1 MTLSANPSRR
11 AFLGGAA
18 ATATALFLS
27 PVQFASA
34 APAGTTS
41 TKTLTG
47 HLDAGAADWVYLPVD
62 VPSGVRRIDVSYSY
76 DKPAQPAGTVT
87 NSCDIG
93 VFD

>member
-1 MTLSANPSRR
+1 MTLSATPSRR

-27 PVQFASA
+27 PVQFAAA

-47 HLDAGAADWVYLPVD
+47 HLDPGAADWVYA
-62 VPSGVRRIDVSYSY
+62 VSYTHLTLPT
-76 DKPAQPAGTVT
+76 KA
-87 NSCDIG
+87 
-93 VFD
+93 